1 MPARAEAAGI
11 NGTFGTIVTA
21 KGVNLTQA
29 QSGAISHEFAAPA
42 EAYYYVAWAGAAI
55 DPSGVFYGYSAETS
69 GSGYVRAVN
78 CDEPPTGC
86 GAHAATVSLYQTA
99 DGVAKIYIAPV
110 TYNGG
115 QDWSDLMTTAQ
126 SVYYELRQIRSSTG
140 SMEYNVA
147 NINYYVSQL
156 GSKLD
161 SLQSAVNANTDA
173 INKQTQAQQ
182 SANENANEQKT
193 NTDKLKGEGDTS
205 KYETDDGG
213 AGAGADSMWGSLS
226 QALGSDGDCK
236 VNLSADGS
244 RLNIGEVD
252 FCAGSVPSWLS
263 TCLDLMLFTAAI
275 MIPVQFVRMVSSIQQ
290 DARDGSE
297 TTTKVVGGDD

>member
-1 MPARAEAAGI
+1 M
-11 NGTFGTIVTA
+11 
-21 KGVNLTQA
+21 TQV
-29 QSGAISHEFAAPA
+29 QSGAISHEFPAPA

-78 CDEPPTGC
+78 CGEPPTGC
-86 GAHAATVSLYQTA
+86 ANHAATVSLYQTSDA
-99 DGVAKIYIAPV
+99 MAKIYIAPV
-110 TYNGG
+110 RYNGG
-115 QDWSDLMTTAQ
+115 QDWRELMNNAY
-126 SVYYELRQIRSSTG
+126 SIYNELRQIQSSTA
-140 SMEYNVA
+140 SMEYNVG
-147 NINYYVSQL
+147 NINYYVQQL

-161 SLQSAVNANTDA
+161 SLQSAVQANTDA

-182 SANENANEQKT
+182 SANDNAAEQKT

-213 AGAGADSMWGSLS
+213 AGAGANTMWGSLS

-244 RLNIGEVD
+244 RLNLGEVD
-252 FCAGSVPSWLS
+252 FCGGRVPSWLS

-275 MIPVQFVRMVSSIQQ
+275 MIPVQFARMVSSIQQ

-297 TTTKVVGGDD
+297 TTTRVVGGDD